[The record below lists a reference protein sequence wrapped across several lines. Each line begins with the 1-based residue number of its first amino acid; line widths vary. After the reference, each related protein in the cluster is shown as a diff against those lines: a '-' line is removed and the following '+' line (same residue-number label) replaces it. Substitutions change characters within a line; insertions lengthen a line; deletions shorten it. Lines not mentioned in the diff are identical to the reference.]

1 MCSIH
6 KDKAVSAE
14 LMTLSG
20 GWGGRGQGLGL
31 LACVT
36 GRVHGEAEVRTEAG
50 VGFDW
55 NGMECC
61 VVLFWCIA
69 VVVWPVEAK
78 EGDWRL
84 GLCGSHAVLRL
95 LRALSA
101 RELLPGSSHAAGVS
115 P

>member
-36 GRVHGEAEVRTEAG
+36 GRVEGEA
-50 VGFDW
+50 
-55 NGMECC
+55 
-61 VVLFWCIA
+61 
-69 VVVWPVEAK
+69 K
-78 EGDWRL
+78 
-84 GLCGSHAVLRL
+84 
-95 LRALSA
+95 
-101 RELLPGSSHAAGVS
+101 VS
-115 P
+115 GRV

>member
-36 GRVHGEAEVRTEAG
+36 GRVDGEVEVGGDKAG
-50 VGFDW
+50 EGK
-55 NGMECC
+55 GEGKGAPCI
-61 VVLFWCIA
+61 WCFA
-69 VVVWPVEAK
+69 
-78 EGDWRL
+78 
-84 GLCGSHAVLRL
+84 SM
-95 LRALSA
+95 
-101 RELLPGSSHAAGVS
+101 AAGVL
-115 P
+115 

>member
-36 GRVHGEAEVRTEAG
+36 GRLAEEEAATEVRG
-50 VGFDW
+50 RDG
-55 NGMECC
+55 
-61 VVLFWCIA
+61 
-69 VVVWPVEAK
+69 
-78 EGDWRL
+78 
-84 GLCGSHAVLRL
+84 
-95 LRALSA
+95 
-101 RELLPGSSHAAGVS
+101 
-115 P
+115 